1 MKNLN
6 YYLNWLVE
14 VSQNTNLKMIDKSIK
29 FFGINIAILTISD
42 TRNFDNDKSGSTLRK
57 LVEDC
62 GHTCILRD
70 IVKDEPKELLSIFNK
85 WTNNKNLDVIITTG
99 GTGLTGR
106 DITVDVLETYFDKK
120 IDGFGELFRY
130 ISYKKI
136 GTSTIQ
142 SRATAGTKSGKYI
155 FCLPGSPSACKDAW
169 EEILKFQLDIR
180 HKPCNFV
187 EIMPRL
193 NEA

>member
-1 MKNLN
+1 M
-6 YYLNWLVE
+6 E

-42 TRNFDNDKSGSTLRK
+42 TRNLDNDKSGSTLRK

-70 IVKDEPKELLSIFNK
+70 IIKDEPKELLSIFNK

-120 IDGFGELFRY
+120 IDGFGELFRF